1 MLPDESDFCA
11 TKYCPGIEV
20 FCAAGIVPDRH
31 TAWAQSYL
39 SRPHRPT
46 SGAHLRSAPGHPE
59 HFGLCLSLL
68 PDIEETPPASALLCS
83 AELVA
88 DRAERRPRRRRK
100 CFTSGEQHRELLDLS
115 YTRSGFNPR
124 GGESQEL
131 VRATRSEDT
140 RERYRAVMH
149 LQYLSRSD
157 LPPPAWRAAAD
168 VMRDPRNDY
177 LISMMAANMLA
188 AHRQRGGPDI
198 TQVFFEAM
206 RDNPRCA
213 DPFASER
220 RRKMVLAPEGLE
232 RPLVGARQVRP
243 ATIRSDQHACCEAEF
258 RMFPRLAAFR
268 QRRARLR
275 ELDYDSPDRAVLA
288 VVLVDSAT

>member
-1 MLPDESDFCA
+1 MLPRN
-11 TKYCPGIEV
+11 YY
-20 FCAAGIVPDRH
+20 CAASIVVVAWIVFQH
-31 TAWAQSYL
+31 TAWAQSNRATTRRQEL
-39 SRPHRPT
+39 IAWC
-46 SGAHLRSAPGHPE
+46 SGTE

-68 PDIEETPPASALLCS
+68 PDIEETHRRQPFSA
-83 AELVA
+83 AELEQIELNVVR
-88 DRAERRPRRRRK
+88 DVAER
-100 CFTSGEQHRELLDLS
+100 SYLGEQHRKLLDLS
-115 YTRSGFNPR
+115 YTRSGFNPQI
-124 GGESQEL
+124 EEL

-220 RRKMVLAPEGLE
+220 RADGRGA
-232 RPLVGARQVRP
+232 RTSAVGARQVRP
-243 ATIRSDQHACCEAEF
+243 GLSGQTAR
-258 RMFPRLAAFR
+258 FPRLAAFR

-275 ELDYDSPDRAVLA
+275 ELDYDSPTAQSSRRA
-288 VVLVDSAT
+288 VDSAT